1 MGAAL
6 GSPIDDAKQARIN
19 ELIQEVIGTFVSQF
33 AIKYSLLVVDEVK
46 NDADPKGFWTDALK
60 LKEAPAP
67 RTPIHEGVLKKRGD
81 ASKNWK
87 ERHFT
92 FNNEADNWS
101 IEYCEGQ
108 KKGGKKKG
116 EIFCAGYHCSKC
128 TQTEMLEETP
138 FGFKLE
144 PYSSR
149 RRTWY
154 FQAKDEDEREA
165 FMKAFNTACYKSK
178 APHDDNAIVAAAF
191 TAALQATRW
200 EYCVW
205 GWSYSWGTEAER
217 LADFVTDIVDRE
229 VVSDALHSMPSSV
242 MKNQVV
248 SMVVSAIAAAIRTAV
263 TPAWAAAREG
273 AVTVMPKVKETCQ
286 TVLGPLLENEQKLKS
301 SIVKSIGAVTSPF
314 LSEQGGKLLTP
325 FMNVA
330 TRALSKCFTE
340 AVKGFQEEITK
351 KNSENAFGN
360 ESENVD
366 VVMDKIDRN
375 IDYHYGEPFGKAYRE
390 CWKMYAED
398 MGSVAELFA
407 SLGGFSLYSVYNIC
421 MDNLKSLARRSSY
434 TLRIN
439 MKEGMASAAAIA
451 QTMSAMIHDCKI
463 FIKQTMMM
471 LFQGM
476 LGSMISEMILVPCK
490 ILIAPVQD
498 AIDSLPV
505 PGLSELFNLV
515 KLLED
520 SVADIVSNAFDAV
533 LSGGLAGV
541 NTAIDSVGLE
551 LGIAAISI

>member
-1 MGAAL
+1 MGAAI
-6 GSPIDDAKQARIN
+6 GSPIDDVKQARIN
-19 ELIQEVIGTFVSQF
+19 ELIQEVVQTFVTQF
-33 AIKYSLLVVDEVK
+33 AIKYALLVVDDVK
-46 NDADPKGFWTDALK
+46 NDADPKGDWSDELK
-60 LKEAPAP
+60 LQEAPAP
-67 RTPIHEGVLKKRGD
+67 STSIHEGILKKRGD

-87 ERHFT
+87 SRHFT

-101 IEYCEGQ
+101 IEYCEGD

-116 EIFCAGYHCSKC
+116 EIFCAGYHCAKC

-154 FQAKDEDEREA
+154 FQAKDEDDRDA
-165 FMKAFNTACYKSK
+165 FMKAFNTACYKSQ
-178 APHDDNAIVAAAF
+178 PPSDDNAIIAEAF
-191 TAALQATRW
+191 SQALQATRW

-205 GWSYSWGTEAER
+205 GWSYGWGSEAER
-217 LADFVTDIVDRE
+217 LSDFVCDIVDRE
-229 VVSDALHSMPSSV
+229 VVSDALHSMPESV
-242 MKNQVV
+242 VKKQVV
-248 SMVVSAIAAAIRTAV
+248 SMVIGAVAAAVRTAI
-263 TPAWAAAREG
+263 TPAWTAAREG
-273 AVTVMPKVKETCQ
+273 AVAAMPKVKQSCE

-351 KNSENAFGN
+351 KDAENAFGA

-366 VVMDKIDRN
+366 AVMDKIDRT
-375 IDYHYGEPFGKAYRE
+375 IDYSFGEPFGKAYNE

-421 MDNLKSLARRSSY
+421 MDNLKNLARRSSY
-434 TLRIN
+434 TLRVT
-439 MKEGMASAAAIA
+439 MKEGMASTAAIA
-451 QTMSAMIHDCKI
+451 QTMTAMVHDCKVY
-463 FIKQTMMM
+463 IKQTMMM
-471 LFQGM
+471 LFDGM

-490 ILIAPVQD
+490 ILIAPVQE

-520 SVADIVSNAFDAV
+520 SVADIVKNAFDAL

-541 NTAIDSVGLE
+541 NTSIDSTGLE
-551 LGIAAISI
+551 LGIAALSV